1 MIMRPVNASGDILPV
16 LASSDMVKGAA
27 AVALLVRDRLDL
39 LVGDWWENPEKG
51 NSILQMMKE
60 SRLTGA
66 DQQALGTYLSSYIR
80 EMDGVQDIRDVS
92 FSVVGR
98 RFSFS
103 CTVLTEDGTAELV
116 YQPE

>member
-16 LASSDMVKGAA
+16 LASSDMVKGAQ
-27 AVALLVRDRLDL
+27 AVALLVRDRLEL

-51 NSILQMMKE
+51 NSILQMLRDT
-60 SRLTGA
+60 RLTES

-80 EMDGVQDIRDVS
+80 ETDGVQDIRDVS

-103 CTVLTEDGTAELV
+103 CVIDTEDGSAEIR
-116 YQPE
+116 YH

>member
-1 MIMRPVNASGDILPV
+1 ML
-16 LASSDMVKGAA
+16 
-27 AVALLVRDRLDL
+27 RDT
-39 LVGDWWENPEKG
+39 
-51 NSILQMMKE
+51 
-60 SRLTGA
+60 RLTEA

-80 EMDGVQDIRDVS
+80 ETDGVQDIRDVG

>member
-80 EMDGVQDIRDVS
+80 ETDGVQDVRDVS
-92 FSVVGR
+92 FSVAGR
-98 RFSFS
+98 QFSFS
-103 CTVLTEDGTAELV
+103 CVIDTEDGSAEIR
-116 YQPE
+116 YH